1 MNGFFLLQFLLGE
14 NGSKVLEG
22 GPWLIGGRVFILK
35 KWERGLDA
43 RKDLL
48 QSVPMRVRFP
58 QLGLHLW
65 SSNIIGRIA
74 STIGK
79 PLYMEKQTYTK
90 SPLVFARVCIEV
102 NRAKKQPSIR
112 RFGSTSEMEAL
123 RKNVSNTNGFLF
135 HVLIARPRVITGES
149 DSIFGAQGFCTIWN
163 IDLMPLRTV
172 KLPPQ
177 VRKAVS
183 APNPEPDNLAPELEA
198 IPTGNVCEIGAEQ
211 AIEHSS
217 LPMSNFFFFAGLE
230 SAVSS
235 GDVIM

>member
-1 MNGFFLLQFLLGE
+1 M
-14 NGSKVLEG
+14 
-22 GPWLIGGRVFILK
+22 
-35 KWERGLDA
+35 
-43 RKDLL
+43 
-48 QSVPMRVRFP
+48 
-58 QLGLHLW
+58 
-65 SSNIIGRIA
+65 
-74 STIGK
+74 
-79 PLYMEKQTYTK
+79 
-90 SPLVFARVCIEV
+90 
-102 NRAKKQPSIR
+102 
-112 RFGSTSEMEAL
+112 
-123 RKNVSNTNGFLF
+123 SNTNGFLF

>member
-1 MNGFFLLQFLLGE
+1 MNGFFLFQFLLGE

-35 KWERGLDA
+35 KWERGLDV

-102 NRAKKQPSIR
+102 NRAKKQ
-112 RFGSTSEMEAL
+112 FGSTSEMEAL
-123 RKNVSNTNGFLF
+123 RKNVSNTNGVPFNPTYYLACLLAF
-135 HVLIARPRVITGES
+135 YLAAHPES
-149 DSIFGAQGFCTIWN
+149 CYLPNATAAQI
-163 IDLMPLRTV
+163 R
-172 KLPPQ
+172 
-177 VRKAVS
+177 
-183 APNPEPDNLAPELEA
+183 
-198 IPTGNVCEIGAEQ
+198 
-211 AIEHSS
+211 
-217 LPMSNFFFFAGLE
+217 
-230 SAVSS
+230 
-235 GDVIM
+235 

>member
-1 MNGFFLLQFLLGE
+1 MNGFFLFQFLLGE
-14 NGSKVLEG
+14 NGSKVFKG

-35 KWERGLDA
+35 KWERGLDV

-102 NRAKKQPSIR
+102 NRAKKLPSKVWIDVGN
-112 RFGSTSEMEAL
+112 GSLEEECVEYEWNFPTFDKRS
-123 RKNVSNTNGFLF
+123 
-135 HVLIARPRVITGES
+135 HPRE
-149 DSIFGAQGFCTIWN
+149 IFF
-163 IDLMPLRTV
+163 
-172 KLPPQ
+172 
-177 VRKAVS
+177 S
-183 APNPEPDNLAPELEA
+183 
-198 IPTGNVCEIGAEQ
+198 
-211 AIEHSS
+211 
-217 LPMSNFFFFAGLE
+217 FFR
-230 SAVSS
+230 
-235 GDVIM
+235 